1 MLQIICLCFGLFS
14 PGVRTPLWDR
24 TLKVELPSAKVIMH
38 ISAQLE
44 SAKLRTK
51 KFLAKRSNNFSSSVP
66 RDALSGFS
74 RCESKVN
81 LWLLRTEP
89 GWGRLEQ
96 DGEGGG
102 ACVSAFKDK
111 SNNFRS
117 PKSPVSIP
125 TVFSSRNYLTEPDGH
140 ILRLQRLRAAQRAAG
155 PAAVAAWLAEHRGSP
170 PHAPRATLR
179 RATIAA
185 HRTAKET

>member
-96 DGEGGG
+96 DGEGGE
-102 ACVSAFKDK
+102 VLAFLPSKTNQIISDHPK
-111 SNNFRS
+111 APS
-117 PKSPVSIP
+117 PYRQSFPLVI
-125 TVFSSRNYLTEPDGH
+125 
-140 ILRLQRLRAAQRAAG
+140 I
-155 PAAVAAWLAEHRGSP
+155 
-170 PHAPRATLR
+170 
-179 RATIAA
+179 
-185 HRTAKET
+185 